1 MLGTQCLPC
10 KTHCTKQGLCKGGP
24 ARESHACVL
33 GDSTLILIS
42 LGGGGGKSWKTV
54 LRIKEKWSTDFSWKR
69 PFFNKANRVFLRM
82 DSHGLECPPERLA
95 SWHAMVRMCSLK
107 TLCGKQSQVWQYW
120 GQDGDRE
127 MVRSSGCHPFEW
139 ISVNYQCAHA

>member
-42 LGGGGGKSWKTV
+42 LGGGGGKSWNTV
-54 LRIKEKWSTDFSWKR
+54 LRLKEKRSNDLLLE
-69 PFFNKANRVFLRM
+69 KAL
-82 DSHGLECPPERLA
+82 LQ
-95 SWHAMVRMCSLK
+95 
-107 TLCGKQSQVWQYW
+107 QSQQGVPE
-120 GQDGDRE
+120 DGF
-127 MVRSSGCHPFEW
+127 SSAGM
-139 ISVNYQCAHA
+139 SS

>member
-42 LGGGGGKSWKTV
+42 LGGGGGGKSWKTV
-54 LRIKEKWSTDFSWKR
+54 LQLKEKQSNDLLLE
-69 PFFNKANRVFLRM
+69 KAL
-82 DSHGLECPPERLA
+82 LQ
-95 SWHAMVRMCSLK
+95 
-107 TLCGKQSQVWQYW
+107 QSQQGVPE
-120 GQDGDRE
+120 DGFSQTG
-127 MVRSSGCHPFEW
+127 MSS
-139 ISVNYQCAHA
+139 